1 MAQAGQ
7 APFDEA
13 FVDFAVAVFQEDGR
27 WAAAPLPP
35 HVGADLDLFVAA
47 VRQQLSEGPILGL
60 LGLGDEYFIALRL
73 LDGRELLFISERGAA
88 EDDEVARQVLERLGF
103 DGPEGPGEDGPQ
115 GAGAGPA
122 GDEEIFADLG
132 LDSFEL
138 RLACERLLDERA
150 LRLTDLV
157 AHLAGR
163 IGFARQF
170 TDSARPGF
178 DTVDGY

>member
-7 APFDEA
+7 QAPFDEE
-13 FVDFAVAVFQEDGR
+13 FVDFAVAVYQEDGR

-35 HVGADLDLFVAA
+35 HVAEDLDLFVAA
-47 VRQQLSEGPILGL
+47 VRQQESEGPTLGL

-73 LDGRELLFISERGAA
+73 VGRQELLFISERSAA
-88 EDDEVARQVLERLGF
+88 EEDPVAAQVLERLGLTK
-103 DGPEGPGEDGPQ
+103 DHSQ
-115 GAGAGPA
+115 GPA
-122 GDEEIFADLG
+122 GDDAIFADLG
-132 LDSFEL
+132 LEPLEL
-138 RLACERLLDERA
+138 QLACEQLLDERA

-170 TDSARPGF
+170 TDCANPGF
-178 DTVDGY
+178 GPADGY

>member
-7 APFDEA
+7 ASFDEA

-35 HVGADLDLFVAA
+35 HVAENLDLFVAA
-47 VRQQLSEGPILGL
+47 VRQQLSEGPTLGL
-60 LGLGDEYFIALRL
+60 LGVGDEYFIAVRL
-73 LDGRELLFISERGAA
+73 LGPEVRLFISERSAA
-88 EDDEVARQVLERLGF
+88 EEDAVAAQVLAQLGLAG
-103 DGPEGPGEDGPQ
+103 DR
-115 GAGAGPA
+115 GAGPA

-138 RLACERLLDERA
+138 RLACEQLLDERQ

-157 AHLAGR
+157 AHLAAR

-170 TDSARPGF
+170 TDCARPG
-178 DTVDGY
+178 DGPGDGY

>member
-1 MAQAGQ
+1 MAQAAGQ

-13 FVDFAVAVFQEDGR
+13 FVDFAVSVFQEDGC

-35 HVGADLDLFVAA
+35 HLAADLDLFVGAM
-47 VRQQLSEGPILGL
+47 RQQASDGPNLGL
-60 LGLGDEYFIALRL
+60 LGLGDEYFIAVRL
-73 LDGRELLFISERGAA
+73 VGPEVRLFISERAA
-88 EDDEVARQVLERLGF
+88 ADEDEVARQVLDRLELSR
-103 DGPEGPGEDGPQ
+103 DQSP
-115 GAGAGPA
+115 GPA
-122 GDEEIFADLG
+122 GDEEIFVDLG

-138 RLACERLLDERA
+138 RLACEQLLDERQ

-170 TDSARPGF
+170 TDCARPGREAG
-178 DTVDGY
+178 DGY